1 MTESQIIEAIGSD
14 DTGLRAT
21 LAWVDDRFVQY
32 IDWVAGAQSFRLM
45 ESVEGTADDA
55 WPPSPALQQ
64 LSVENR
70 SQKRQVALMV
80 GMVGQSH
87 WSVSIE
93 NEPQERKLIF
103 DVACRIAEPSS
114 DLGTQYRTTS
124 PITLLSEDH
133 GVEVAVAGR
142 SCQVILESTGRGE
155 SDLIQYKKD
164 IIQIVATQKLSQFP
178 DTLRWKYS
186 LLG

>member
-80 GMVGQSH
+80 GMAGQSH

-164 IIQIVATQKLSQFP
+164 IIHIVATQKLSQFP